1 MGEVRPGARLFD
13 ETGAPCTV
21 TAVHEVQFGR
31 PCYRVVFDDG
41 SAIVADAG
49 HLWRTTARAT
59 GPATVTTDEIRATL
73 THGPRGDFNHSIDG
87 PGDLCRAIVAV
98 EPVAS
103 VPVRCIVVDSPSH
116 LFLAGRFM
124 VPTHNSRAGAEWV
137 IKTARNNPGC
147 RIAMVART
155 AADVRDVMIEGDSG
169 IMNISPADF
178 TPRYRPSIRRLEWPN
193 GSQATLFS
201 AEEPDA
207 LRGPQHHFGW
217 LDEIA
222 AWSHPEAFEMFL
234 FGLRLGT
241 HPRVVITT
249 TPRPTKIIKDL
260 IADPTCVTVRGSTYE
275 NRANLA
281 PAYFSQIIRK
291 YEGTRLGRQEI
302 NGEIL
307 DDNPGALWTRAIIDA
322 NRVSALPELVRIVVG
337 VDPEASSGEESAE
350 TGILVVGLGADGHG
364 YVLDDV
370 TIRGTPGEWGAQAVS
385 AYSRWEANK
394 VVGEVNNGGEMVGYV
409 VGTCANAANVFV
421 PYRAVRASHS
431 KEARADPVSA
441 LYAQGLVHHV
451 GVFAELEDQMT
462 EWVPGQG
469 MRSPDRVDALVW
481 AITDLMLDIEYEA
494 TVYDEVPAPL
504 TSW

>member
-1 MGEVRPGARLFD
+1 M
-13 ETGAPCTV
+13 
-21 TAVHEVQFGR
+21 
-31 PCYRVVFDDG
+31 
-41 SAIVADAG
+41 
-49 HLWRTTARAT
+49 
-59 GPATVTTDEIRATL
+59 
-73 THGPRGDFNHSIDG
+73 
-87 PGDLCRAIVAV
+87 IVAV

-116 LFLAGRFM
+116 LFLAGRGM

-222 AWSHPEAFEMFL
+222 AWSRPEAFEMFL

-307 DDNPGALWTRAIIDA
+307 DDNPGALFTRDMIERT
-322 NRVSALPELVRIVVG
+322 RVTAHPPLWRVVVG

-350 TGILVVGLGADGHG
+350 TGIVVAGVDANGEG
-364 YVLDDV
+364 YILDDR
-370 TIRGTPGEWGAQAVS
+370 TIRGSPIEWGRQAVA
-385 AYSRWEANK
+385 AYHAHEADR
-394 VVGEVNNGGEMVGYV
+394 VVAEQNQGGEMVQYV
-409 VGTCANAANVFV
+409 ISSVDPTVAYKGVH
-421 PYRAVRASHS
+421 ASRS
-431 KEARADPVSA
+431 KQARAEPVSA
-441 LYAQGLVHHV
+441 LWEQGRIHMV
-451 GVFAELEDQMT
+451 GCFPELEDQLV
-462 EWVPGQG
+462 EWCPGQG
-469 MRSPDRVDALVW
+469 MPSPDRYDSCIWALHE
-481 AITDLMLDIEYEA
+481 LMLTTEYEA
-494 TVYDEVPAPL
+494 TVYDEVPAPV